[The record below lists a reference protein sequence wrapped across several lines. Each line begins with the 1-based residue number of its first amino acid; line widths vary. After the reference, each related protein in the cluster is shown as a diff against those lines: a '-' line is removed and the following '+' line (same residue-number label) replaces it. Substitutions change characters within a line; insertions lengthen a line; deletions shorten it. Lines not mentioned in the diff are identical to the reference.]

1 MIFTPSALSGA
12 YLIDLEPH
20 SDERGFFARAWC
32 AQEFEAHGLNS
43 RLAQVNL
50 SYNKKQGTLRGM
62 HYQVR
67 PYAETKLLRCTRGA
81 IWDVI
86 VDLRPG
92 SATFHQWVGAELT
105 ADNRRMLFVPEDFA
119 HGYLTLSDESE
130 VMYQVSEFYTPNAE
144 RGLRWD
150 DPALAIEWPAA
161 VQVISDKDAHWPH
174 LSAAPA
180 RLEDRA

>member
-1 MIFTPSALSGA
+1 MIFTPTQLSGA

-20 SDERGFFARAWC
+20 PDERGFFARAWC
-32 AQEFEAHGLNS
+32 QHEFEEHGLNG
-43 RLAQVNL
+43 RLAQVNV

-92 SATFHQWVGAELT
+92 SPTYHQWLGAELT

-119 HGYLTLSDESE
+119 HGYLTLSDETE

-150 DPALAIEWPAA
+150 DPALAIEWPAP
-161 VQVISDKDAHWPH
+161 VQVISDKDARWPYLNAMPIH
-174 LSAAPA
+174 MESAA
-180 RLEDRA
+180 